1 MMKLACKDLS
11 PQTVCTFEVSADS
24 EMGAAEMMLAHART
38 DHAADIAGMSDEE
51 VLKAFTSKVHA

>member
-11 PQTVCTFEVSADS
+11 PATTCAFEVAADS

-38 DHAADIAGMSDEE
+38 DHAADIDGMSDDE
-51 VLKAFTSKVHA
+51 VLKAFTPKVHA